1 MEKDKFWLVV
11 DNRLISDTNYLFY
24 DKEDAFAVAS
34 HMLKEESDKVFIME
48 SIGFCKGVPAETVK
62 FDDLHDKE
70 ECFWTADENDLN
82 LWHTGCGKL
91 TSYGL
96 DQKDDKPEYCSFCGK
111 KFVFIV

>member
-1 MEKDKFWLVV
+1 MENEKFWLVV

-62 FDDLHDKE
+62 FNSLYDVSRKYQPSKNAEDNLFRKE
-70 ECFWTADENDLN
+70 E
-82 LWHTGCGKL
+82 
-91 TSYGL
+91 
-96 DQKDDKPEYCSFCGK
+96 
-111 KFVFIV
+111 